1 MTLLPSIHASSFR
14 RSRRV
19 SDSVSHSFRHDSS
32 RGPSHRQSRYI
43 GALLAALAVAPPAM
57 AQSAAGAALIKS
69 AAALDLSGNYDSA
82 RKDLTKAIDLETADS
97 AKTRARRTLAV
108 SYAFTCDVKAVT
120 GVEHQVI
127 DAAIAAQ
134 DFNSAAD
141 VDNELARILLECGDG
156 HQALETYRAGHDA
169 ALRIP
174 NLADSARDLWN
185 FRWEHAQ
192 ARVAARRGEGAEA
205 NQHVVAAKAILD
217 KGKIPEQA
225 RFFPYLT
232 GYVALYTGDPKTAIT
247 DLGRADQKDPF
258 ILSLIA
264 QAYERSGDKA
274 HAMMYYRNV
283 LTLDAHNPP
292 NAFARPLAQKKLAA
306 G

>member
-1 MTLLPSIHASSFR
+1 MPSLSSIRGSAFR
-14 RSRRV
+14 RSRGLTHALTR
-19 SDSVSHSFRHDSS
+19 RIS
-32 RGPSHRQSRYI
+32 RGFTHRPVCYV
-43 GALLAALAVAPPAM
+43 GALLAALTVASPAV

-69 AAALDLSGNYDSA
+69 AAALDLAGKYDSA
-82 RKDLTKAIDLETADS
+82 RKDLTKAIDLETDDS

-108 SYAFTCDVKAVT
+108 SYAFTCDVKGVT

-127 DAAIAAQ
+127 DAAIAAH
-134 DFNSAAD
+134 DFNTAAD

-156 HQALETYRAGHDA
+156 TQALEIYRAGHDA
-169 ALRIP
+169 ALRLP
-174 NLADSARDLWN
+174 SLPDSARDLWN

-192 ARVAARRGEGAEA
+192 ARVAARRGERAEA

-217 KGKIPEQA
+217 KGKIPDQA
-225 RFFPYLT
+225 RFYPYLT
-232 GYVALYTGDPKTAIT
+232 GYVALYTGDPKTAIAE
-247 DLGRADQKDPF
+247 LGRADQKDPF

-283 LTLDAHNPP
+283 LTVDSHNQP